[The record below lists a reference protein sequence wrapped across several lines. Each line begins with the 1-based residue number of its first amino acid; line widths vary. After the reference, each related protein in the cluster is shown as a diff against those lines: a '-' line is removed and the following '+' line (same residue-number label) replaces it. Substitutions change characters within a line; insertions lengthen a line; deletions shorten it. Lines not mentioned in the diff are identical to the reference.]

1 MLCGVESGGDKG
13 VCVCVFTCV
22 SVVCLCLCV
31 RSMGVRACLC
41 STNV

>member
-13 VCVCVFTCV
+13 VCVCSHVLVLCV
-22 SVVCLCLCV
+22 CVCV